1 MNIEVGKTY
10 VSVDGR
16 QVHIVSKRK
25 VSGPTLA
32 EYIGLYLYETT
43 LTEITGYF
51 HLDGRSASSN
61 DLDIISE
68 YKEPRWRYIA
78 VSKGYGTPYQTYE
91 INNFDKKHNHIIRI
105 DLDTGL
111 VENVEG

>member
-10 VSVDGR
+10 VSIDGQHVR
-16 QVHIVSKRK
+16 IVSKRK
-25 VSGPTLA
+25 VSDPTLA

-51 HLDGRSASSN
+51 HLDGRSASSKY
-61 DLDIISE
+61 LDIISE
-68 YKEPRWRYIA
+68 YKEPRWQYLVI
-78 VSKGYGTPYQTYE
+78 SKDNGLIGRLFPS
-91 INNFDKKHNHIIRI
+91 HNLNLREHYFIRI

-111 VENVEG
+111 VENVKG